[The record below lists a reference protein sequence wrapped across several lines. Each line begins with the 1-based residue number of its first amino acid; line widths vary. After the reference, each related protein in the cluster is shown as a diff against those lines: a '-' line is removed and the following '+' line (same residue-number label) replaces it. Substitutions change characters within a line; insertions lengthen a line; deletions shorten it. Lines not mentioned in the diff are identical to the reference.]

1 LWIQRIKKERRK
13 IKGLKSSKK
22 GLQRRSKTE
31 DRLKKEAGKK
41 SKIQDEKSTDLNSF
55 VSHSVS

>member
-1 LWIQRIKKERRK
+1 MWIQRIKKERRK
-13 IKGLKSSKK
+13 IKGLKSSKE

>member
-1 LWIQRIKKERRK
+1 MQRIKKERCK
-13 IKGLKSSKK
+13 IEGLKSSKE

-31 DRLKKEAGKK
+31 DRLKKGAGKK
-41 SKIQDEKSTDLNSF
+41 GKIQDGKSTDLNSF